1 MDYSTIATT
10 IEQIQPSDKTDALT
24 LYEAFEQV
32 SDGRKKR
39 GVRYRLAL
47 ILTLI
52 VLAKLAGETSLS
64 GVSQWVRERK
74 EELAQ
79 QLHLPSTRFPC
90 VATYSYVLQHVDAEE
105 VTSVISHFFTQ
116 AESKQRCGSEP
127 SRLLKQ
133 NGREAKAHLALD
145 GKTLRGTLKH
155 ESAHQGPVHLLA
167 LYETSTGVVSAQH
180 QVQQKENEISAVK
193 TWLQA
198 CHVQGRIVSADAM
211 HTQRFFC
218 ALLRRLQSHYLLI
231 VKLNQPQLSEDLQL
245 FFEDPQADR
254 RDWQSATT
262 CSKGHGRLEVR
273 QITTSTDLNAYFERD
288 WADVAQV
295 FRIERRITKKGHTTQ
310 EVVYGL
316 SSLPRK
322 QADAA
327 RLLQLNRA
335 HWLIENHLHYRRD
348 VTLGEDA
355 CQVRTGQAPQV
366 LAALNNAVLA
376 LADSLKV
383 SNLAA
388 LLRTFNAHPDRA
400 LALLLGSDF

>member
-1 MDYSTIATT
+1 MDYSILAAR
-10 IEQIQPSDKTDALT
+10 IEQSQISSETEVWT

-32 SDGRKKR
+32 KDGRKKR

-74 EELAQ
+74 EELAER
-79 QLHLPSTRFPC
+79 LHLSSPRFPC

-105 VTSVISHFFTQ
+105 LTSVIYHFFTQ

-127 SRLLKQ
+127 SRLLNQ

-145 GKTLRGTLKH
+145 GKTLRGTGKH
-155 ESAHQGPVHLLA
+155 EAADQGPVHLLA

-198 CHVQGRIVSADAM
+198 CHVQDRIVTADAL

-218 ALLRRLQSHYLLI
+218 AMLRRLQSHYLLI
-231 VKLNQPQLSEDLQL
+231 AKLNQPQLYADLQL
-245 FFEDPQADR
+245 YFEDRQADR

-273 QITTSTDLNAYFERD
+273 QITTSTALNAYFERD

-295 FRIERRITKKGHTTQ
+295 FRIERRISKKGQTTV

-322 QADAA
+322 LADAA

-348 VTLGEDA
+348 VTLGEDRS
-355 CQVRTGQAPQV
+355 QVRKGQAPQV

-383 SNLAA
+383 ANLAA
-388 LLRTFNAHPDRA
+388 LLRTFNAHPDQA
-400 LALLLGSDF
+400 LTLLLGHNF

>member
-1 MDYSTIATT
+1 MDYSTLTQT
-10 IEQIQPSDKTDALT
+10 IEQSQVTAEADALT

-64 GVSQWVRERK
+64 GVAQWVRERK
-74 EELAQ
+74 EELAEH
-79 QLHLPSTRFPC
+79 LHLPKRRFPC

-105 VTSVISHFFTQ
+105 VSSVIYHFFTQ
-116 AESKQRCGSEP
+116 QESKSRCGSEP
-127 SRLLKQ
+127 SRLLSQ

-155 ESAHQGPVHLLA
+155 EAVDQGPVHLLA
-167 LYETSTGVVSAQH
+167 LYETTTGVVCGQH

-198 CHVQGRIVSADAM
+198 CQVQDRIVTADAM

-218 ALLRRLQSHYLLI
+218 ALLRRFQSHYLLI
-231 VKLNQPQLSEDLQL
+231 VKDNQPSLHADLQL
-245 FFEDPQADR
+245 FFEDRQADR
-254 RDWQSATT
+254 SGWQTART

-273 QITTSTDLNAYFERD
+273 QITTSTELNAYFERD

-295 FRIERRITKKGHTTQ
+295 FRIERRISKKGHTSV

-322 QADAA
+322 HADAA

-355 CQVRTGQAPQV
+355 CQVRKGQAPQV
-366 LAALNNAVLA
+366 LAALNNTVLA
-376 LADSLKV
+376 LADSLQV

-388 LLRTFNAHPDRA
+388 LLRTFNAHPEQA
-400 LALLLGSDF
+400 LALLLGPDF